1 MGGQLCRIRTT
12 TVVRD
17 MDFALAGKDTLM
29 YLLSRPPGSNLINLL
44 NNCYGGSYVHSAT
57 STL

>member
-17 MDFALAGKDTLM
+17 MDFALAGKDTDV
-29 YLLSRPPGSNLINLL
+29 SFKPTAGVK
-44 NNCYGGSYVHSAT
+44 SY
-57 STL
+57 